1 MQPEEGNNEDEN
13 ILDRAEIEDEEEEE
27 EETYVTQRV
36 ESEFDF
42 NSFVQRFAVKSVC
55 AAYTILFATYDKN
68 SDHTNHCVIKMFHR
82 IAFDLKLPALLFHV
96 QILRVSQR
104 IHKDYRLNPANST
117 IRDMNRFAK
126 FLLQKMFEVSQ
137 TNKHLWMEICFWKT
151 SREASEIVDG
161 YGTQASSKKQKASFW
176 CEEDEEKLTRVFHQL
191 QEMQEKQPE
200 ESGGDML
207 DSITDF
213 FENSGKS
220 RRQVAQKL
228 KQMALIT
235 DIRQVTK
242 KPLKTKAAPWTDE
255 EIETLTRLYK
265 EFEDAVDP
273 VKRIIDQLPVK
284 RQKKRIVEKIMELG
298 LCDDKKKLMKKKI
311 RRGLKEGD
319 AGYLEKASGSDSA
332 MEDSSSD
339 DDEADN
345 NQASDGGNDNNS
357 GGESFDETELKS
369 TLEAISKDENL
380 LPALKWLKTCL
391 NDEKEDREED
401 DENIADMPLVP
412 ILEECTSAMELPD
425 FVKLLSVT
433 KLSAPNDQEQYWRIP
448 ATLSAKA
455 LAEKC
460 TFIQNIIDMEID
472 DINLEA
478 ILGKSGKKTFSKTKK
493 KEKRGPNKWM
503 PVRRAV
509 DSEVAQRISEAA
521 GVKEKEAS
529 PPPESGKK
537 KSGKSKKKP
546 EKSGGK
552 KKTPNRRKIVKN
564 DSSSG
569 EENNAKE
576 KGSDSG
582 GGDDDGNKKTPNRR
596 KMVKFDSSSDE
607 ENNAIE
613 KGSDSGDDDG
623 NNASSEQQVNSPVFK
638 SAQLIENSSS
648 DDEEN
653 QTPSRGKSRE
663 NKAKRRVMNSSS
675 SDEAV
680 DDPSPMPSQNVRIF

>member
-1 MQPEEGNNEDEN
+1 MC
-13 ILDRAEIEDEEEEE
+13 
-27 EETYVTQRV
+27 
-36 ESEFDF
+36 
-42 NSFVQRFAVKSVC
+42 NSA
-55 AAYTILFATYDKN
+55 
-68 SDHTNHCVIKMFHR
+68 
-82 IAFDLKLPALLFHV
+82 
-96 QILRVSQR
+96 
-104 IHKDYRLNPANST
+104 
-117 IRDMNRFAK
+117 
-126 FLLQKMFEVSQ
+126 
-137 TNKHLWMEICFWKT
+137 
-151 SREASEIVDG
+151 
-161 YGTQASSKKQKASFW
+161 
-176 CEEDEEKLTRVFHQL
+176 
-191 QEMQEKQPE
+191 
-200 ESGGDML
+200 
-207 DSITDF
+207 
-213 FENSGKS
+213 
-220 RRQVAQKL
+220 
-228 KQMALIT
+228 
-235 DIRQVTK
+235 
-242 KPLKTKAAPWTDE
+242 
-255 EIETLTRLYK
+255 
-265 EFEDAVDP
+265 
-273 VKRIIDQLPVK
+273 
-284 RQKKRIVEKIMELG
+284 
-298 LCDDKKKLMKKKI
+298 
-311 RRGLKEGD
+311 
-319 AGYLEKASGSDSA
+319 
-332 MEDSSSD
+332 
-339 DDEADN
+339 
-345 NQASDGGNDNNS
+345 
-357 GGESFDETELKS
+357 GESFDEIELKS

-503 PVRRAV
+503 PMRRV
-509 DSEVAQRISEAA
+509 VESEVAQRISEAA

-529 PPPESGKK
+529 PPPKSGKK
-537 KSGKSKKKP
+537 KPGKSKKKP
-546 EKSGGK
+546 EKSGGN

-564 DSSSG
+564 DSSSD

-582 GGDDDGNKKTPNRR
+582 GDYDGGNKKTPNRR
-596 KMVKFDSSSDE
+596 KIVKYDSSSDE

-613 KGSDSGDDDG
+613 KGSDSGGDDG
-623 NNASSEQQVNSPVFK
+623 KNASSEQQVNSPVFK
-638 SAQLIENSSS
+638 SSKFIENSSS

-653 QTPSRGKSRE
+653 QTPSSGKTRE

>member
-1 MQPEEGNNEDEN
+1 MKC
-13 ILDRAEIEDEEEEE
+13 R
-27 EETYVTQRV
+27 R
-36 ESEFDF
+36 
-42 NSFVQRFAVKSVC
+42 NSLKKVV
-55 AAYTILFATYDKN
+55 AT
-68 SDHTNHCVIKMFHR
+68 CW
-82 IAFDLKLPALLFHV
+82 IA
-96 QILRVSQR
+96 
-104 IHKDYRLNPANST
+104 
-117 IRDMNRFAK
+117 
-126 FLLQKMFEVSQ
+126 SQ
-137 TNKHLWMEICFWKT
+137 T
-151 SREASEIVDG
+151 
-161 YGTQASSKKQKASFW
+161 
-176 CEEDEEKLTRVFHQL
+176 
-191 QEMQEKQPE
+191 
-200 ESGGDML
+200 
-207 DSITDF
+207 F
-213 FENSGKS
+213 FEDSGRTRK
-220 RRQVAQKL
+220 QVAKKL
-228 KQMALIT
+228 KQMKLIT

-242 KPLKTKAAPWTDE
+242 KPLKTKGAPWTDE

-265 EFEDAVDP
+265 EFQDAVDP
-273 VKRIIDQLPVK
+273 VKLIIHQLPVK
-284 RQKKRIVEKIMELG
+284 RQKKRIVEKIMELK
-298 LCDDKKKLMKKKI
+298 LCNDVKKLMKKKV
-311 RRGLKEGD
+311 RRGMKEGD
-319 AGYLEKASGSDSA
+319 AGYLEKASESDSA

-448 ATLSAKA
+448 ATLSANA

-460 TFIQNIIDMEID
+460 TFIQKIIDMEID

-503 PVRRAV
+503 PMRRAV

-521 GVKEKEAS
+521 GVKEKVES
-529 PPPESGKK
+529 PPSKSGKK
-537 KSGKSKKKP
+537 KPGKSNKKP
-546 EKSGGK
+546 EKSGGN

-564 DSSSG
+564 YSSSD
-569 EENNAKE
+569 EENNPKE
-576 KGSDSG
+576 KRSDSV
-582 GGDDDGNKKTPNRR
+582 GDDDGNKKTPNRR
-596 KMVKFDSSSDE
+596 KIVKYDSSSDE

-613 KGSDSGDDDG
+613 KGSDSGGDDG

-638 SAQLIENSSS
+638 SSKFIENSSS

-653 QTPSRGKSRE
+653 QTPSSGKTRE

-680 DDPSPMPSQNVRIF
+680 DDPSPMPSQNEKSEQSNKLNGKEQKKKKPFEDSSSDDEDDLTPNLTNSQNKVKRKVMDSSSSDEEKAKDKESSSEVVETEKSAASKNRLASSSSDEGVDDPMPIQRPPSDDENNMSINENDESNRCSSRNSSLSSRSRSRSRSRSMSNSPMLMVDATMTPNKVVNGSSASNTPKRLRSSPSPAKSQKKPRKASKIVDTSSEDE